1 MPSKDLKFIAVNML
15 GRNLKI
21 IDLQSNKLENLPEEI
36 SDLVFLEK
44 LKLDS
49 NQIKKLPSG
58 LHRLENLQALTISNN

>member
-21 IDLQSNKLENLPEEI
+21 IDLQGNKLESLPEEV
-36 SDLVFLEK
+36 SDLVYLEK
-44 LKLDS
+44 LKLDN
-49 NQIKKLPSG
+49 NQLKYLPKG

>member
-21 IDLQSNKLENLPEEI
+21 IDLQGNKLESLPEEV
-36 SDLVFLEK
+36 SDLVYLEK
-44 LKLDS
+44 LKVDN
-49 NQIKKLPSG
+49 NQLKYLPKG